1 MNEKNYKYLL
11 YLISAVI
18 AITLAI
24 QVYWNYK
31 NYKESERELRID
43 LQTTLDQSV
52 EDYFTLEAKNNRLNF
67 FNNDDQSF
75 TISKVLETIDFEN
88 LDENDELIL
97 PEVTEIEGLTIL
109 SGVNGDSL
117 KYVTRRKKSKKAED
131 FFKAMNDSISSLK
144 DSTITDIRIT
154 NLKFSD
160 EKGTTEI
167 QELTDRIVFS
177 IKSTKIDPKKLDS
190 LFLENLK
197 IKDIQVPYNMV
208 YHNFETPIKNVEAKE
223 DWASFDIRDLMTRRE
238 HAVLAQSE
246 LISDNQQLGI
256 EYTGLSGTIL
266 KRNLT
271 GILLS
276 TLLIASVILC
286 LFYLLNIINRQK
298 NLNTM
303 KNDLISNITHE
314 FKTPIATTTAALEGV
329 QNFTNSGDTEK
340 THRYLTMGR
349 EQLSKLNNM
358 VEKLLETAS
367 LDGEELDLQKDETNL
382 NDIIASLVTK
392 FQPQTSKT
400 IDFKNHSSNS
410 HFMGDG
416 FHLENAIN
424 NLIDN
429 AIKYGGDVI
438 TIELF
443 KTAEQF
449 ELLVSD
455 SGTGLRSKDAK
466 NIFNQFYRV
475 PKGNLHDVK
484 GFGIGLYYTK
494 SIIEKH
500 NGSISVTTKP
510 YTQFK
515 IVLPYA

>member
-1 MNEKNYKYLL
+1 MNEKNYRYLL

-31 NYKESERELRID
+31 NYKESERQLKID

-52 EDYFTLEAKNNRLNF
+52 EDYFTLRAKNNTISFLG
-67 FNNDDQSF
+67 NNDKNF
-75 TISKVLETIDFEN
+75 TISEVLETIDFEN

-97 PEVTEIEGLTIL
+97 PDVKNIEGVTIL
-109 SGVNGDSL
+109 RGVHADTL
-117 KYVTRRKKSKKAED
+117 KQFKNDTKFNVKGD
-131 FFKAMNDSISSLK
+131 FFKRTNDSVNRLK
-144 DSTITDIRIT
+144 DSTKTDVSIT
-154 NLKFSD
+154 NLSFTD
-160 EKGTTEI
+160 NKGPTQI
-167 QELTDRIVFS
+167 QELTKRIVFS
-177 IKSTKIDPKKLDS
+177 IKSDKIKIEKLDS
-190 LFLENLK
+190 IFKNQLE
-197 IKDIQVPYNMV
+197 IKDIPITHVMV
-208 YHNFETPIKNVEAKE
+208 HTDFKNADSTIVKKLKKTPTNEIV
-223 DWASFDIRDLMTRRE
+223 S
-238 HAVLAQSE
+238 QSE
-246 LISDNQQLGI
+246 LVNEKEKISI
-256 EYTGLSGTIL
+256 TYSGLANTIL
-266 KRNLT
+266 KQNLT

-276 TLLIASVILC
+276 SLLIASVILC

-298 NLNTM
+298 NLNEM

-314 FKTPIATTTAALEGV
+314 FKTPIATTAAALEGV
-329 QNFTNSGDTEK
+329 QSFTDSGDAQK
-340 THRYLTMGR
+340 TDRYLNMGR

-367 LDGEELDLQKDETNL
+367 LDGQELDVQKGEINL
-382 NDIIASLVTK
+382 NDIITSLVSK

-400 IDFKNHSSNS
+400 IAFKNHSSNS

-424 NLIDN
+424 NIIDN
-429 AIKYGGDVI
+429 AIKYGGDSI

-443 KTAEQF
+443 KTTQQF
-449 ELLVSD
+449 ELLISD
-455 SGTGLRSKDAK
+455 SGTGLRPKDAK

-475 PKGNLHDVK
+475 PKGNVHDVK

-500 NGSISVTTKP
+500 GGTIEVKTKP
-510 YTQFK
+510 HTQFK